1 MEIIDVIFKVSHQTP
16 LANWPLVDLWGYWQA
31 LGFRCAQMQKN
42 LPFDNHKIAETELS
56 VAPLACVMTKVSYR
70 RSLVG
75 GNPMLQSRRH
85 LLAGLGAAGLVP
97 IVAGDAQ
104 GQPVGRADRAF
115 SALAKRWVDAMLRLG
130 PVSATRI
137 GEHRYDH
144 LVDDLGPSGRDANM
158 ALAKS
163 TLTQLRTINTG
174 ALNRENQVDAAL
186 LKNNLESQIWMT
198 ETVQEWAWNP
208 LLWQDVTSSAI
219 YNLMARDFAP
229 LSRRLESA
237 RRRIM
242 ALPRL
247 LEQARANLDP
257 ARVPKPHAEVYKAQ
271 VSGLF
276 SGLSEILVPK
286 PEAIIQKT
294 PGERNAIRAAILNI
308 AEPML
313 AFERATGEHRRWI
326 DDILLPNAKGEFR
339 AGAARF
345 DQQLGYTL
353 MSPLSR
359 ADIRARADKAVT
371 DVRARMY
378 EVAREA
384 LDGKAGAP
392 PMPASPSPEQQQ
404 VAIRAALDRAAADRP
419 ARDKLVETS
428 TRATEIARQFVV
440 QKDLIKLPDG
450 PVRIILMP
458 EFQRGFAVAYC
469 DSPGPLEKNLDT
481 FYAVSPIPDDWTEAQ
496 AISFTREYNNR
507 GIQDIAVHEAMPGH
521 YVQIF
526 HSNRHPSLLRPILGS
541 GSFVEGW
548 AVYAETMM
556 VEEGFLADD
565 PLYELSQLKVLL
577 RTITNAIIDQAI
589 HVDGWSETQVM
600 TFLTQTAFQEERE
613 AAGKWRRAQLSV
625 TQLSTYFVGFSEH
638 MEARAAAKAKFG
650 PAFKLRDYH
659 NGILSYGSPPM
670 RYARALYLGEALS

>member
-1 MEIIDVIFKVSHQTP
+1 
-16 LANWPLVDLWGYWQA
+16 
-31 LGFRCAQMQKN
+31 
-42 LPFDNHKIAETELS
+42 
-56 VAPLACVMTKVSYR
+56 
-70 RSLVG
+70 
-75 GNPMLQSRRH
+75 MLQSRRH
-85 LLAGLGAAGLVP
+85 LLVGLSAASLVP
-97 IVAGDAQ
+97 IVAGDAKAQ
-104 GQPVGRADRAF
+104 GSSRADGAF
-115 SALAKRWVDAMLRLG
+115 AALAKRWVGAMLRLS

-144 LVDDLGPSGRDANM
+144 LVDDLGPSGRRANM
-158 ALAKS
+158 ELAKS
-163 TLTQLRTINTG
+163 TLARLASINTT

-198 ETVQEWAWNP
+198 ESVQDWAWNP
-208 LLWQDVTSSAI
+208 LNWQDVTSSAV

-229 LSRRLESA
+229 IGQRYANA
-237 RRRIM
+237 RRRIA
-242 ALPRL
+242 ALPGL
-247 LEQARANLDP
+247 LAQARASLDP
-257 ARVPKPHAEVYKAQ
+257 VRVPAPHAQVYAAQ

-276 SGLSEILVPK
+276 SGLDEMLKPK
-286 PEAIIQKT
+286 RADMSAKAQREFDQAT
-294 PGERNAIRAAILNI
+294 PQLQALNGPMNAFKAAID
-308 AEPML
+308 
-313 AFERATGEHRRWI
+313 EHRRWI
-326 DDILLPNAKGEFR
+326 DTVLLPQAKGEFR

-359 ADIRARADKAVT
+359 ADIRARADKAVA
-371 DVRARMY
+371 DVRTRMY
-378 EVAREA
+378 EVARKA
-384 LDGKAGAP
+384 LAGRADAP
-392 PMPASPSPEQQQ
+392 PMPVAPSQVQQQ
-404 VAIRAALDRAAADRP
+404 VAIRAALDLAATDRP

-428 TRATEIARQFVV
+428 TRATEAARQFLV

-469 DSPGPLEKNLDT
+469 DSPGPLDKNLDT

-496 AISFTREYNNR
+496 ATSFTREYNNR

-521 YVQIF
+521 YVQLF
-526 HSNRHPSLLRPILGS
+526 HSNSHPSLLRAILGS

-548 AVYAETMM
+548 AVYTESMM

-589 HVDGWSETQVM
+589 HVDGWSEAQVM

-638 MEARAAAKAKFG
+638 METRTAAKAKMGAGFN
-650 PAFKLRDYH
+650 LRDYH
-659 NGILSYGSPPM
+659 NGILAYGSPPM
-670 RYARALYLGEALS
+670 RFARALYLNEAIG

>member
-1 MEIIDVIFKVSHQTP
+1 MF
-16 LANWPLVDLWGYWQA
+16 
-31 LGFRCAQMQKN
+31 
-42 LPFDNHKIAETELS
+42 
-56 VAPLACVMTKVSYR
+56 
-70 RSLVG
+70 
-75 GNPMLQSRRH
+75 QSRRSFF
-85 LLAGLGAAGLVP
+85 AGLSAASLATGV
-97 IVAGDAQ
+97 VSDASAQ
-104 GQPVGRADRAF
+104 RIGRGDRAF
-115 SALAKRWVDAMLRLG
+115 ATLAKSWVDAMLRLG
-130 PVSATRI
+130 PVAATRI

-144 LVDDLGPSGRDANM
+144 LVDDLGPNGRAANM

-163 TLTQLRTINTG
+163 TLTRLRAINIAG
-174 ALNRENQVDAAL
+174 LSRENQVDAAL
-186 LKNNLESQIWMT
+186 LKNNLQSQIWMT

-208 LLWQDVTSSAI
+208 LIWQDITSSAI

-229 LSRRLESA
+229 LSTRLASA
-237 RRRIM
+237 KKRIE

-257 ARVPKPHAEVYKAQ
+257 SRVPKPHAEVYRSQ
-271 VSGLF
+271 IVGLF
-276 SGLSEILVPK
+276 SGLSDMVVPK
-286 PEAIIQKT
+286 SDVVAQKT
-294 PGERNAIRAAILNI
+294 PAERDAIL
-308 AEPML
+308 AAVLALGEPMD
-313 AFERATGEHRRWI
+313 AFRRAIEVHQRWI
-326 DDILLPNAKGEFR
+326 ETTLLPNAKGEFR
-339 AGAARF
+339 AGASRF

-359 ADIRARADKAVT
+359 ADIRARAEKAVIE
-371 DVRARMY
+371 VRARMY
-378 EVAREA
+378 AVARKA
-384 LDGKAGAP
+384 LQPTTSAVAIPAAP
-392 PMPASPSPEQQQ
+392 TPVEQQN
-404 VAIRAALDRAAADRP
+404 AIRAALDLAAADRP

-428 TRATEIARQFVV
+428 TRATETARQFLV

-481 FYAVSPIPDDWTEAQ
+481 FYAVSPIPNDWTEEQ
-496 AISFTREYNNR
+496 ATSFTREYNNR

-521 YVQIF
+521 YVQLF
-526 HSNRHPSLLRPILGS
+526 HSNSHPSLLRAILGS

-577 RTITNAIIDQAI
+577 RTVTNAIIDQAI
-589 HVDGWSETQVM
+589 HVDGWSEAQVM

-625 TQLSTYFVGFSEH
+625 TQLSTYFVGFTEH
-638 MEARAAAKAKFG
+638 MQARAAAKAKQG
-650 PAFKLRDYH
+650 AAFNLRDYH
-659 NGILSYGSPPM
+659 NGILSFGSPPM
-670 RYARALYLGEALS
+670 RYARALYLGEAIG